1 MIPLVVT
8 CLLLSVL
15 VIGSWTVVVSDR
27 RRRQADRQRQSREH
41 DLARILEFMDEGFIS
56 TDGNGAVTE
65 WNPQAA
71 TLFGWTSEEMVG
83 RDLIDTIIPP
93 RQRPMMREEIRRFRN
108 GAESRVVGH
117 RVEIAVVHRD
127 GHKFPVEVS
136 MWPDEDGVGM
146 SQFVHDI
153 SDRVATAKALEVAR
167 NDAMEASQLKSEFLA
182 NMSHEIRTP
191 MNGVMG
197 MTGLLLNT
205 ELDAR
210 QRDYAETVWS
220 SAEALMTVINDI
232 LDFSKIEAGKL
243 QVEHVRFDLRSVV
256 EDSAVLVAPG
266 AQQRGLELTCEVD
279 PQLPR
284 TLRGDPG
291 RLRQVL
297 LNLLG
302 NAVKFTPEGEVNLAA
317 RLVGHDSQGRVQV
330 ELSVRDTGIGIPQE
344 QLEQLFGAFV
354 QAESSTSRRY
364 GGTGLGLAITS
375 QLVELMGGTMDVT
388 SELRLGST
396 FRAVIPFAVED
407 TTTTTGPGS
416 ADLFGRH
423 VLVVDD
429 NVWSRLLLADMIA
442 EWGCTV
448 TTAETAVHALA
459 LLRNEGGSFD
469 VVVVDLDMPGI
480 DPADLA
486 RTIRNRQ
493 DRADIPIITL
503 TGPEDRGEADAG
515 PDATM
520 ASVSKPIRSARLHA
534 ALSRA
539 CSEPVSD
546 PPPRSVLTPPR
557 QPGVRP
563 TAIDD
568 HQPVVTTDGPPLPVD
583 GPAPVST
590 KVLIAEDNIVNQ
602 KVLEAMLST
611 MGYTADMAGDGFE
624 VLAALERHDYPM
636 VFMDCQ
642 MPQMDGFAATEQLR
656 SREGVGRH
664 TYVIAVTASA
674 MVDDRTRCL
683 DAGMDDYLTKPFDL
697 VQLAATLD
705 RWRDRTSPHR
715 RHESALS
722 V

>member
-396 FRAVIPFAVED
+396 FRAVIPFTVED
-407 TTTTTGPGS
+407 SPTTGTGP

-448 TTAETAVHALA
+448 TTAETAVHTLA
-459 LLRNEGGSFD
+459 LLRNEGRSFD
-469 VVVVDLDMPGI
+469 VVVVDLDVPGI
-480 DPADLA
+480 DPAELA
-486 RTIRNRQ
+486 RTIRSRQ
-493 DRADIPIITL
+493 EGGDIPIITL
-503 TGPEDRGEADAG
+503 TGPDHGGELDTV

-534 ALSRA
+534 ALSQA
-539 CSEPVSD
+539 CGQPASG
-546 PPPRSVLTPPR
+546 PPQRSVLTAPVHPDVSPNAAGDQR
-557 QPGVRP
+557 E
-563 TAIDD
+563 
-568 HQPVVTTDGPPLPVD
+568 VVTADGPTLPVA
-583 GPAPVST
+583 GSAPAST
-590 KVLIAEDNIVNQ
+590 RVLIAEDNIVNQ
-602 KVLEAMLST
+602 KVLAAMLSS

-624 VLAALERHDYPM
+624 VLAALERRDYPI

-656 SREGVGRH
+656 SREGAGKH
-664 TYVIAVTASA
+664 TYVVAVTASA

-697 VQLAATLD
+697 EQLASTID
-705 RWRDRTSPHR
+705 RWRHTTSPNR
-715 RHESALS
+715 RHGSPLS